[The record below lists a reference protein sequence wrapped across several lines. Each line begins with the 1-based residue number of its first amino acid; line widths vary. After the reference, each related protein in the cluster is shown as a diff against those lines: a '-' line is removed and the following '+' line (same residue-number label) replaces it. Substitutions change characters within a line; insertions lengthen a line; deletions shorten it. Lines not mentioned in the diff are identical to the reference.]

1 MHESG
6 PFEIWDMLG
15 VAETVEQMKA
25 AGYAPAAWVEDMLK
39 SGCAS
44 FYQYKGDNK
53 VGIYDV
59 NKKKYVKIAR
69 APGLVV
75 LSELKKAKK
84 IISENT
90 GASLYDMGDGVACV
104 EFHTKMNALDDD
116 IFNITIE
123 ALDRVEKDFVGL
135 VIGNE
140 ADNFS
145 AGANIFMVVVA
156 AQQGM
161 WDVLEG
167 AVAKLQNM
175 NMRIR
180 YSARPVVV
188 APAGLTL
195 GGGCELTMHAS
206 RIVAAAETYIG
217 LVELGVGVIPAGGGM
232 KEYMRRIL
240 NPLMRVPSAE
250 VLPGLMKVF
259 EQIGQA
265 KVATSAEE
273 ARQFGILGP
282 ADRVVLSRNH
292 LLAEA
297 KKEVL
302 HMAATG
308 YKPPAPE
315 LIYAAGRGALA
326 ALRVGAWA
334 FKEGKYITEYEG
346 VIAGKLVNVLTGG
359 DLSRPTWVSEQYI
372 LDLEREA
379 FLSLC
384 GEQKTQERMWA
395 MLNTGKPLR
404 N

>member
-1 MHESG
+1 
-6 PFEIWDMLG
+6 MLG

-44 FYQYKGDNK
+44 FYQYKGNSK

-69 APGLVV
+69 VPGLVV

-116 IFNITIE
+116 IFNIAIE

-135 VIGNE
+135 VVGNE

-145 AGANIFMVVVA
+145 AGANIFMVVVG

-175 NMRIR
+175 NMRMR

-188 APAGLTL
+188 APVGLTL
-195 GGGCELTMHAS
+195 GGGCEVTMHAS

-217 LVELGVGVIPAGGGM
+217 LVELGVGVIPAGGGT
-232 KEYMRRIL
+232 KEYMRRII

-273 ARQFGILGP
+273 ARQFAILGP
-282 ADRVVLSRNH
+282 ADRVVLSRDH

-302 HMAATG
+302 NMAATG

-315 LIYAAGRGALA
+315 LIYAAGRDALA

-346 VIAGKLVNVLTGG
+346 VIAGKLANVMTGG

>member
-1 MHESG
+1 
-6 PFEIWDMLG
+6 
-15 VAETVEQMKA
+15 
-25 AGYAPAAWVEDMLK
+25 MLK
-39 SGCAS
+39 MGCTS
-44 FYQYKGDNK
+44 FYQYKGDSK

-69 APGLVV
+69 TPGLVV

-84 IISENT
+84 IISENA
-90 GASLYDMGDGVACV
+90 GASLYDIGDGVACV
-104 EFHTKMNALDDD
+104 EFHTKVNALDSD
-116 IFNITIE
+116 IFNILQIG
-123 ALDRVEKDFVGL
+123 LDRVEKDFEGL
-135 VIGNE
+135 VVGNE
-140 ADNFS
+140 ADDFC
-145 AGANIFMVVVA
+145 AGGANIFMVVMA
-156 AQQGM
+156 AQNGL
-161 WDVLEG
+161 WDQLE
-167 AVAKLQNM
+167 AEVKKLQDI
-175 NMRIR
+175 NMRVR
-180 YSARPVVV
+180 YFPKPVVV
-188 APAGLTL
+188 APFGRVL
-195 GGGCELTMHAS
+195 GGGCEITMHAS

-217 LVELGVGVIPAGGGM
+217 QTELAVGVIPAGGGT
-232 KEYMRRIL
+232 KEFMRRII
-240 NPLMRVPSAE
+240 NPLMRIPNAE

-273 ARQFGILGP
+273 ARQFAILGP
-282 ADRVVLSRNH
+282 ADRVVMNRDH

-302 HMAATG
+302 HMAASG

-315 LIYAAGRGALA
+315 LVYAAGRDALA

-346 VIAGKLVNVLTGG
+346 VIAGKLANVMTGG